1 MPDGITAKRQYNITN
16 NKKKKNV
23 MLMLLLF
30 IVYPKALM
38 HEENFKSNYN
48 IVWQGLH
55 AALTLTFFPPSH
67 TYCRFFW

>member
-1 MPDGITAKRQYNITN
+1 
-16 NKKKKNV
+16 

-55 AALTLTFFPPSH
+55 AALTLTFFPPPH